1 MNAPRP
7 LTLTPAGIAATALVV
22 VVAVVCVRLGF
33 WQLDRLGQRRAANEG
48 LEERIAADPLDLDR
62 APRDTA
68 GLVMREAV
76 ARGRWDGETAIALAG
91 RSRAGAPGVH
101 VLQPFQLEGG
111 GWMLVDRGFVP
122 AADAATAPAGVR
134 ARGAATIRGRLR
146 PLESDATT
154 DGRLRPAREQGGTLP
169 TWFARSPDGIGEHL
183 PQMLAPLYVVAES
196 ATADAPYPAASAPP
210 ELDEGPHLGYAL
222 QWFSFAAI
230 AVVGWGAMAMR
241 RSPGQESPASTESP
255 T

>member
-7 LTLTPAGIAATALVV
+7 LTLTPSGIAATALVV
-22 VVAVVCVRLGF
+22 AVAAVCVRLGF
-33 WQLDRLGQRRAANEG
+33 WQLDRLEQRRAANHG
-48 LEERIAADPLDLDR
+48 LEERIAADPLDLDS

-68 GLVMREAV
+68 GLVMRAAV
-76 ARGRWDGETAIALAG
+76 ARGQWDGETAIALAG

-134 ARGAATIRGRLR
+134 AQGTATILGRLR
-146 PLESDATT
+146 PLESDAGT
-154 DGRLRPAREQGGTLP
+154 DGRLRPAGEQRGTLP
-169 TWFARSPDGIGEHL
+169 TWFARSPDGLGRHV
-183 PQMLAPLYVVAES
+183 PQTLAPLYVVAES
-196 ATADAPYPAASAPP
+196 ATAAGPYPAASEPP
-210 ELDEGPHLGYAL
+210 ELDEGPHLGYAI

-241 RSPGQESPASTESP
+241 RSPGRGGPA
-255 T
+255 

>member
-7 LTLTPAGIAATALVV
+7 LTLTPSGIAATALVV
-22 VVAVVCVRLGF
+22 VVAAVCVRLGF
-33 WQLDRLGQRRAANEG
+33 WQLDRLEQRRAGNDG
-48 LEERIAADPLDLDR
+48 LEERIAADPLDLDG

-68 GLVMREAV
+68 GLVMRAAV
-76 ARGRWDGETAIALAG
+76 ARGRWDAETAIALAG

-101 VLQPFQLEGG
+101 VLQPFQLQGG

-122 AADAATAPAGVR
+122 AADAATAPAEVR

-146 PLESDATT
+146 PLDPASAT
-154 DGRLRPAREQGGTLP
+154 DGRLRPAGEQPGTLA
-169 TWFARSPDGIGEHL
+169 TWFARSPDGIGAHV
-183 PQMLAPLYVVAES
+183 PQTLAPLYLVAES
-196 ATADAPYPAASAPP
+196 ATSAAPYPAASAPP
-210 ELDEGPHLGYAL
+210 ELDEGPHLGYAI

-230 AVVGWGAMAMR
+230 ALIGWGAMALR
-241 RSPGQESPASTESP
+241 RNPRPEGP